1 MKSND
6 SPKSLQNTL
15 ANWQVNPTREAAFRG
30 LVWQKI
36 ADRKEGAAWPVYL
49 RAHAIPAAGL
59 LTLAVAVGA
68 WSGHMQARAQAQQQ
82 RDALVTDY
90 VQSLDARA
98 MLVQR

>member
-1 MKSND
+1 MKSTN

-15 ANWQVNPTREAAFRG
+15 TSWQVNPTREPAFRG

-36 ADRKEGAAWPVYL
+36 ADRKEGAAWLGYL
-49 RAHAIPAAGL
+49 RTHAIPAAGL
-59 LTLAVAVGA
+59 LALAMVVGA
-68 WSGHMQARAQAQQQ
+68 WSGHFQARAQAQQQ

-90 VQSLDARA
+90 VQSLDVRA

>member
-1 MKSND
+1 
-6 SPKSLQNTL
+6 
-15 ANWQVNPTREAAFRG
+15 
-30 LVWQKI
+30 
-36 ADRKEGAAWPVYL
+36 
-49 RAHAIPAAGL
+49 L